1 MPPVRDL
8 QVPEK
13 QRLWAEP
20 FSRGGEW
27 VGEGR
32 GALHSEPC
40 RWNQLEPPLGSS
52 CCSLILALC
61 SSISSPLRSPRFL
74 SPRVA
79 PPLPPPARGPTR
91 RVTRQAQVIKSGL
104 PQRTEDS
111 RYSRRGLGQGCAGD
125 QEGPGPG
132 EPPAVIRA
140 PPPTASSAP
149 EPSTEPELSPAQAP
163 AAGQGA
169 GSRSR
174 SGSPPV
180 LRPPAGVRL
189 ASETGSGPRA

>member
-79 PPLPPPARGPTR
+79 PPLPPPARGPIR
-91 RVTRQAQVIKSGL
+91 RATRQAQVIKSGL
-104 PQRTEDS
+104 RTQDTLEGGWGRDAPGTK
-111 RYSRRGLGQGCAGD
+111 R
-125 QEGPGPG
+125 GPGPG
-132 EPPAVIRA
+132 NPQQSSAHPRPRPVLLQS
-140 PPPTASSAP
+140 PPPSLNSP
-149 EPSTEPELSPAQAP
+149 LRRHPRLDREQVPDPDPDPHPS
-163 AAGQGA
+163 
-169 GSRSR
+169 
-174 SGSPPV
+174 
-180 LRPPAGVRL
+180 
-189 ASETGSGPRA
+189 